1 MTDAVQKPL
10 NWNFEPGIGYTVVRR
25 EDGGLYYTF
34 SDVSSTTLHHWRQFA
49 LEHLYDS
56 DRLTRNLYDLR
67 KVPVLTDEAIAYAV
81 EINSDPAAR
90 NIRVAVVVANESVRQ
105 SMLAVHDL
113 TVPGG
118 VELGVFVDL
127 AQAEAWLER
136 PLEMMI

>member
-25 EDGGLYYTF
+25 EDGGMHYTF
-34 SDVSSTTLHHWRQFA
+34 SDVSSATLQHWRQFA
-49 LEHLYDS
+49 LQHLYDS

-81 EINSDPAAR
+81 EINSDPATR